1 MGAWNAPTQKT
12 TTKKQVMKNRKEIV
26 DMLEELYD
34 RYIYDREMVLYN
46 TTDIMKV
53 TITSNFESF
62 VTESTMN
69 NLKDLVHNIYNE
81 YEWDDEAESI
91 LDDIWAGID
100 AMLEYYK
107 MVQPTEVVYDENGV
121 DNGMRMI
128 NIYKMQGFISAIDDG
143 ITAIDDLIEMVG
155 TEE

>member
-1 MGAWNAPTQKT
+1 
-12 TTKKQVMKNRKEIV
+12 MKSRKEIA
-26 DMLEELYD
+26 DMLEDLYD

-46 TTDIMKV
+46 TTDISRA
-53 TITSNFESF
+53 TITSNFEPF

-69 NLKDLVHNIYNE
+69 NLKDFVHNIYNE

-107 MVQPTEVVYDENGV
+107 MMQPTEVVYDENRV

-128 NIYKMQGFISAIDDG
+128 NIHKMEGFISAIDDG
-143 ITAIDDLIEMVG
+143 ITAIDDLIETVE

>member
-1 MGAWNAPTQKT
+1 
-12 TTKKQVMKNRKEIV
+12 MKSRKEIV
-26 DMLEELYD
+26 EMLEDLYD

-81 YEWDDEAESI
+81 YDWDDESECI
-91 LDDIWAGID
+91 LDDIWSGID

-107 MVQPTEVVYDENGV
+107 MMQPTETAYDENGV
-121 DNGMRMI
+121 DNRMRMI
-128 NIYKMQGFISAIDDG
+128 NIYKMQGLISAIDDG
-143 ITAIDDLIEMVG
+143 LTAIDDLIEMVE

>member
-1 MGAWNAPTQKT
+1 
-12 TTKKQVMKNRKEIV
+12 MKNKKEIV
-26 DMLEELYD
+26 DMLEDLYD
-34 RYIYDREMVLYN
+34 RYIYDREMVLYK

-53 TITSNFESF
+53 TITSNFEPF

-81 YEWDDEAESI
+81 YEWDDESECI
-91 LDDIWAGID
+91 LDDIWSGID

-107 MVQPTEVVYDENGV
+107 MMQPTEVVYDENGV
-121 DNGMRMI
+121 DNRMRMI
-128 NIYKMQGFISAIDDG
+128 NIYKMQGLISAIDDG
-143 ITAIDDLIEMVG
+143 ITAIDDLIEMVE

>member
-1 MGAWNAPTQKT
+1 
-12 TTKKQVMKNRKEIV
+12 MKNRKEIV
-26 DMLEELYD
+26 DMLEDLYD
-34 RYIYDREMVLYN
+34 RYVYDREMVLYN

-53 TITSNFESF
+53 TITSNFEPF

-81 YEWDDEAESI
+81 YEWDDEAECI
-91 LDDIWAGID
+91 LDDIWSGID

-107 MVQPTEVVYDENGV
+107 MMQPTEVVYDENGV

-128 NIYKMQGFISAIDDG
+128 NIYKMQGFISSIDDG
-143 ITAIDDLIEMVG
+143 ITAIDDLIEMVE
-155 TEE
+155 TEK

>member
-1 MGAWNAPTQKT
+1 
-12 TTKKQVMKNRKEIV
+12 MKNRKEIV
-26 DMLEELYD
+26 EMIEDLYD
-34 RYIYDREMVLYN
+34 RYIYNREMVLYN

-69 NLKDLVHNIYNE
+69 NLKALVYEIYNE
-81 YEWDDEAESI
+81 YDWDDEAECI
-91 LDDIWAGID
+91 LDDIWSGIN

-128 NIYKMQGFISAIDDG
+128 NIYKMQDLISAINDG
-143 ITAIDDLIEMVG
+143 ITAIDDLKEMVE

>member
-1 MGAWNAPTQKT
+1 
-12 TTKKQVMKNRKEIV
+12 MKNRKEII
-26 DMLEELYD
+26 DMLEDLYD

-46 TTDIMKV
+46 TTDITKA

-81 YEWDDEAESI
+81 YEWDDESECI
-91 LDDIWAGID
+91 LDDIWSGID

-107 MVQPTEVVYDENGV
+107 MVQPTEAAYDENGV
-121 DNGMRMI
+121 DNRMRMI
-128 NIYKMQGFISAIDDG
+128 NIYKMQGLISAIDDG
-143 ITAIDDLIEMVG
+143 ITAIDDLIEMVE

>member
-1 MGAWNAPTQKT
+1 
-12 TTKKQVMKNRKEIV
+12 MKNRKEIV
-26 DMLEELYD
+26 EMLEDLYD

-46 TTDIMKV
+46 TTDISRA

-81 YEWDDEAESI
+81 YEWDDESECI
-91 LDDIWAGID
+91 LDDIWSGID

-107 MVQPTEVVYDENGV
+107 MVQPTEAAYDENGV
-121 DNGMRMI
+121 DNRMRMI
-128 NIYKMQGFISAIDDG
+128 NIYKMQGLISAIDDG
-143 ITAIDDLIEMVG
+143 LTAIDDLIEMVE

>member
-1 MGAWNAPTQKT
+1 
-12 TTKKQVMKNRKEIV
+12 MKSRKEIV
-26 DMLEELYD
+26 EMIEELYD
-34 RYIYDREMVLYN
+34 RYIYNREMVLYN
-46 TTDIMKV
+46 TTDISRA

-81 YEWDDEAESI
+81 YEWDDEAECI

>member
-1 MGAWNAPTQKT
+1 
-12 TTKKQVMKNRKEIV
+12 MKNRKEIV
-26 DMLEELYD
+26 EMLEDLYD

-46 TTDIMKV
+46 TTDISRA

-69 NLKDLVHNIYNE
+69 NLKDLVHSIYSE
-81 YEWDDEAESI
+81 YEWDDESECI
-91 LDDIWAGID
+91 LDDIWSGID

-107 MVQPTEVVYDENGV
+107 MVQPTEAAYDENGV
-121 DNGMRMI
+121 DNRMRMI
-128 NIYKMQGFISAIDDG
+128 NIYKMQGLISAIDDG
-143 ITAIDDLIEMVG
+143 ITAIDDLIEMVE

>member
-1 MGAWNAPTQKT
+1 
-12 TTKKQVMKNRKEIV
+12 MKNRKEIV

-34 RYIYDREMVLYN
+34 RYVYNREMVLYK
-46 TTDIMKV
+46 TTDISRV

-81 YEWDDEAESI
+81 YDWNDEAECI
-91 LDDIWAGID
+91 LDDIWSGID

-128 NIYKMQGFISAIDDG
+128 NIHKMEGFISAIDDG

>member
-1 MGAWNAPTQKT
+1 
-12 TTKKQVMKNRKEIV
+12 MKSRKEIAE
-26 DMLEELYD
+26 MLEDLYD

-91 LDDIWAGID
+91 LDDIWSGID

-107 MVQPTEVVYDENGV
+107 MMQPTEVVYDENGV

-128 NIYKMQGFISAIDDG
+128 NIYKMQGLISAIDDG
-143 ITAIDDLIEMVG
+143 ITAIDDLIEMVE

>member
-1 MGAWNAPTQKT
+1 
-12 TTKKQVMKNRKEIV
+12 MKNRKEII
-26 DMLEELYD
+26 DMLEDLYD

-46 TTDIMKV
+46 TTDITKA

-81 YEWDDEAESI
+81 YDWDDESECI
-91 LDDIWAGID
+91 LDDIWSGID

-107 MVQPTEVVYDENGV
+107 MVQPTEAAYDENGV
-121 DNGMRMI
+121 DNRMRMI
-128 NIYKMQGFISAIDDG
+128 NIYKMQGLISAIDDG
-143 ITAIDDLIEMVG
+143 ITAIDDLIEMVE

>member
-1 MGAWNAPTQKT
+1 
-12 TTKKQVMKNRKEIV
+12 MKSRKEIA
-26 DMLEELYD
+26 DMLEDLYD

-81 YEWDDEAESI
+81 YDWDDEAECI
-91 LDDIWAGID
+91 LDDIWSGID

-107 MVQPTEVVYDENGV
+107 MMQPTEVVYDENGV

-128 NIYKMQGFISAIDDG
+128 NINKTESFISAIDDG
-143 ITAIDDLIEMVG
+143 ITAIDDLIEMIE

>member
-1 MGAWNAPTQKT
+1 
-12 TTKKQVMKNRKEIV
+12 MKNRKEIV

-34 RYIYDREMVLYN
+34 RYIYNREMVLYK
-46 TTDIMKV
+46 TTDISRV

-62 VTESTMN
+62 VKESTMN

-81 YEWDDEAESI
+81 YDWNDEAECI
-91 LDDIWAGID
+91 LDDIWSGID

-128 NIYKMQGFISAIDDG
+128 NIHKMEGFISAIDDG
-143 ITAIDDLIEMVG
+143 ITAIDDLIEMVE

>member
-1 MGAWNAPTQKT
+1 
-12 TTKKQVMKNRKEIV
+12 MKNKKEII
-26 DMLEELYD
+26 DMLEDLYG
-34 RYIYDREMVLYN
+34 RYIYDREMVLYK
-46 TTDIMKV
+46 TTDISRA

-81 YEWDDEAESI
+81 YEWDDESECI
-91 LDDIWAGID
+91 LDDIWSGID

-107 MVQPTEVVYDENGV
+107 MVQPTEAAYDENGV
-121 DNGMRMI
+121 DNRMRMI
-128 NIYKMQGFISAIDDG
+128 NIYKMQGLISAIDDG
-143 ITAIDDLIEMVG
+143 ITAIDDLIEMVE

>member
-1 MGAWNAPTQKT
+1 
-12 TTKKQVMKNRKEIV
+12 MKNKKEIV
-26 DMLEELYD
+26 DMLEDLYD
-34 RYIYDREMVLYN
+34 RYIYNREMELYN

-81 YEWDDEAESI
+81 YDWDDEAECI
-91 LDDIWAGID
+91 LDDIWSGID

-107 MVQPTEVVYDENGV
+107 MMQPTEAVYDENGV

-128 NIYKMQGFISAIDDG
+128 NINKTESFISAIDDG
-143 ITAIDDLIEMVG
+143 IAAIDDLIEMIE

>member
-1 MGAWNAPTQKT
+1 
-12 TTKKQVMKNRKEIV
+12 MKNRKEII
-26 DMLEELYD
+26 DMLEDLYD

-46 TTDIMKV
+46 TTDIMKA

-91 LDDIWAGID
+91 LDDIWSGID

-107 MVQPTEVVYDENGV
+107 MMQPTEVVYDENGV

-143 ITAIDDLIEMVG
+143 ITAIDDLIEMIE

>member
-1 MGAWNAPTQKT
+1 
-12 TTKKQVMKNRKEIV
+12 MKNRKEII
-26 DMLEELYD
+26 DMLEDLYD

-53 TITSNFESF
+53 AITSNFESF

-81 YEWDDEAESI
+81 YDWDDESECI
-91 LDDIWAGID
+91 LDDIWSGID

-107 MVQPTEVVYDENGV
+107 MVQPTEAAYDENGV
-121 DNGMRMI
+121 DNRMRMI
-128 NIYKMQGFISAIDDG
+128 NIYKMQGLISAIDDG
-143 ITAIDDLIEMVG
+143 ITAIDDLIDMLE

>member
-1 MGAWNAPTQKT
+1 
-12 TTKKQVMKNRKEIV
+12 MKNRKEIA
-26 DMLEELYD
+26 DMLEDLYD

-46 TTDIMKV
+46 TTDISRA

-81 YEWDDEAESI
+81 YDWDDESECI
-91 LDDIWAGID
+91 LDDIWSGID
-100 AMLEYYK
+100 AMLEYFK
-107 MVQPTEVVYDENGV
+107 MMQPTEAAYDENGV
-121 DNGMRMI
+121 DNRMRMI
-128 NIYKMQGFISAIDDG
+128 NIYKMQGLISAIDDG
-143 ITAIDDLIEMVG
+143 ITAIDDLIDMVE

>member
-1 MGAWNAPTQKT
+1 
-12 TTKKQVMKNRKEIV
+12 MKNRKEIAE
-26 DMLEELYD
+26 MLEELYD
-34 RYIYDREMVLYN
+34 RYIYDREMVLYK
-46 TTDIMKV
+46 TTDITKA

-69 NLKDLVHNIYNE
+69 NLKDFVHNIYNE
-81 YEWDDEAESI
+81 YEWDDEAEYI
-91 LDDIWAGID
+91 LDDIWSGID

-107 MVQPTEVVYDENGV
+107 MVQPTEVVYDDNGV
-121 DNGMRMI
+121 DNRMRMI

-143 ITAIDDLIEMVG
+143 ITAIDDLIEMIE